1 MNFFSRN
8 LRVFAQ
14 FSPPEQIRL
23 FFGLCARRFSL
34 PIFAGESLI
43 QAKGQFESLMLAG
56 VTLKRVSPAHTL
68 ITYNGDPEL
77 GTYEVLARRDSS
89 DADIFIQVV
98 LQKEYRPILD
108 LFKKQWPSRKASVIV
123 DAGGY
128 IGITGLYFHK
138 LFPSARII
146 VLEPNSENFS
156 LLKKNVDRSRG
167 ETVTPVRA
175 GLWGADERL
184 VAAEKFRDG
193 RAWSFSLRPGRE
205 SEQNAVEGMT
215 LETLRRQFDFESI
228 DLLKMDIEGAERS
241 VFEDERRI
249 STVLS
254 RVRIIAIE
262 IHDEFKCRDQILSI
276 LRKNSFVTFQS
287 GELTIGHNASL
298 AEAERIG

>member
-23 FFGLCARRFSL
+23 FLGLCARRLSL
-34 PIFAGESLI
+34 PIVAGKSLVE
-43 QAKGQFESLMLAG
+43 AKAKFESLMLAG
-56 VTLKRVSPAHTL
+56 VGLTKASQSHTL
-68 ITYNGDPEL
+68 ITYDGDPEI

-89 DADIFIQVV
+89 DADIFVQVV
-98 LQKEYRPILD
+98 LQKEYRPVID
-108 LFKKQWPSRKASVIV
+108 LFKRKWPQRAASVIV

-138 LFPSARII
+138 LFPDARII
-146 VLEPNSENFS
+146 VLEPNSESFS
-156 LLKKNVDRSRG
+156 LLKNNIDRNRV
-167 ETVTPVRA
+167 ETITAIQA

-193 RAWSFSLRPGRE
+193 RAWAFSLQPGTE
-205 SEQNAVEGMT
+205 SQQNAVEGIT
-215 LETLRRQFDFESI
+215 LETLRQQFNIDSI
-228 DLLKMDIEGAERS
+228 DLLKIDIEGAECS

-249 STVLS
+249 SMVLS

-262 IHDEFKCRDQILSI
+262 IHDEFKCRDKILGI

-298 AEAERIG
+298 AEADRNV